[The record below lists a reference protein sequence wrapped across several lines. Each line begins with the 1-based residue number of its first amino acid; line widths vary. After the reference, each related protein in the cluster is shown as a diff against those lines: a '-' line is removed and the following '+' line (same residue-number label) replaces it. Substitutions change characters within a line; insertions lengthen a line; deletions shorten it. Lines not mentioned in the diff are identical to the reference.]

1 MPNMLDFN
9 AQIHNI
15 YPVCD
20 LLMSEMACIQ
30 DFFKDC
36 FHTVI
41 NDGYLDQ
48 YIACFVH
55 LNVKTASQECE
66 IINYLYRSWDYDCRG
81 IKIFFTHLHDRIN
94 KTPFVIFVLS
104 CIYNWLIVFI
114 DPGVWSFQEYFTPML
129 WISMIAAN

>member
-1 MPNMLDFN
+1 MADIISRLLFFPMEVPTSQQPVFGQMPNILDFN

-30 DFFKDC
+30 DFFKDRC
-36 FHTVI
+36 HTVI

-55 LNVKTASQECE
+55 LNVKNASLECE
-66 IINYLYRSWDYDCRG
+66 IINYLQLRVEIMIVGELRFFSHTYM
-81 IKIFFTHLHDRIN
+81 IKSIRPLCNFCVVLHI
-94 KTPFVIFVLS
+94 
-104 CIYNWLIVFI
+104 
-114 DPGVWSFQEYFTPML
+114 
-129 WISMIAAN
+129 

>member
-1 MPNMLDFN
+1 MADIISRLLFFPMEVPTSQQPVFGQMPNILDFN

-36 FHTVI
+36 CHTVI

-55 LNVKTASQECE
+55 LNVKNASQENE
-66 IINYLYRSWDYDCRG
+66 IINYLYKS
-81 IKIFFTHLHDRIN
+81 
-94 KTPFVIFVLS
+94 
-104 CIYNWLIVFI
+104 
-114 DPGVWSFQEYFTPML
+114 
-129 WISMIAAN
+129 